1 MITYKLKMTICI
13 IFACT
18 LQTLF
23 GIAGDSELLLYRLD
37 LNKPGLEKVKKLTDN
52 PEAAAKELLAYYR
65 TRTSVKHATPRASKS
80 AIGRSASRKDLKMA
94 DDALKHILVGQRSYG
109 SFFRGD
115 DIDWDTNAVADKEW
129 IWQLHRMFFWEAM
142 AKAYLH
148 TGNEKYAKEWG
159 FQLKDWYRKN
169 PRDKHH
175 RHAWRSIEAGIRG
188 YHWTSL
194 YQRFLDSPS
203 FTPDVLVTFLNSCH
217 DHASFLMTKYSKK
230 SNWGLME
237 AEGMAFIALT
247 FPEFKESD
255 KWLKEAISRLNKEIT
270 NQVNPDGYQRELSMG
285 YHTGCISWFMRTLK
299 MAELNGKT
307 DLFPPIYL
315 ETIEKMCTA
324 VMKIS
329 FPNGSSPQFGDS
341 KNSKPGSIYKSLKA
355 WADLFDRP
363 DLLYVATQGK
373 EGTEPGTTFALKE
386 SGFYSMRSGWEKDA
400 ICMVL
405 KCGGNGGFHCQ
416 PDNGSFELFAGG
428 RYLMPDS
435 GCYIYSG
442 DPVNRNWFRAT
453 RNHQTLT
460 LNEKNSA
467 YAPKL
472 LLWQPGKD
480 CDILS
485 IENKSYKNLT
495 HRRTICFVDKK
506 YFVII
511 DDAYGTDTGDIDLN
525 FQLAPGKAVFD
536 KHKLT
541 ARTDFKDGWNVMLQ
555 AVSPENLTME
565 EVEGQVSFHYTKK
578 QPRPAFRYR
587 MKKENESSLRFITL
601 LIPYKG
607 TQPSINASLAE
618 ITDSNISEMRLILKQ
633 NDKTRTISYS
643 LPEIN

>member
-1 MITYKLKMTICI
+1 
-13 IFACT
+13 
-18 LQTLF
+18 
-23 GIAGDSELLLYRLD
+23 
-37 LNKPGLEKVKKLTDN
+37 
-52 PEAAAKELLAYYR
+52 
-65 TRTSVKHATPRASKS
+65 
-80 AIGRSASRKDLKMA
+80 
-94 DDALKHILVGQRSYG
+94 
-109 SFFRGD
+109 
-115 DIDWDTNAVADKEW
+115 
-129 IWQLHRMFFWEAM
+129 
-142 AKAYLH
+142 
-148 TGNEKYAKEWG
+148 
-159 FQLKDWYRKN
+159 
-169 PRDKHH
+169 
-175 RHAWRSIEAGIRG
+175 
-188 YHWTSL
+188 
-194 YQRFLDSPS
+194 
-203 FTPDVLVTFLNSCH
+203 
-217 DHASFLMTKYSKK
+217 
-230 SNWGLME
+230 ME

-255 KWLKEAISRLNKEIT
+255 KWLKESISRLNKEIT

-285 YHTGCISWFMRTLK
+285 YHSGCISWFMRTLK

-315 ETIEKMCTA
+315 ETIEKMCAA

-373 EGTEPGTTFALKE
+373 KGTEPGTAFALKE
-386 SGFYSMRSGWEKDA
+386 SGFYSLRSSWNKDA
-400 ICMVL
+400 ICMIL

-472 LLWQPGKD
+472 LLWQPGDKD
-480 CDILS
+480 DIFC
-485 IENKSYKNLT
+485 IENKSYKNLI

-511 DDAYGTDTGDIDLN
+511 DDAYGPATGNVDLN

-536 KHKLT
+536 NQSLT
-541 ARTDFKDGWNVMLQ
+541 AQTDFKDGWNVMLQ
-555 AVSPENLTME
+555 AVNKDKLTLE

-578 QPRPAFRYR
+578 EPRPAFRYR
-587 MKKENESSLRFITL
+587 MKKEDEAPLRFVTL
-601 LIPYKG
+601 LAPYSG
-607 TQPSINASLAE
+607 EQPVINASVVEKAVEGKSEMQLTLE
-618 ITDSNISEMRLILKQ
+618 QDGETKNISC
-633 NDKTRTISYS
+633 S
-643 LPEIN
+643 LPVIK